1 MIAMKMMNVPPL
13 ANVFD
18 AYKAKIPGRFKPD
31 EKFYTLVGINR
42 KRFGQL
48 LRGDAR
54 MYTDEAKKLAEVL
67 DVPVTDLL

>member
-1 MIAMKMMNVPPL
+1 MQTVNIPPL
-13 ANVFD
+13 ASAFD

-48 LRGDAR
+48 LRGDAD
-54 MYTDEAKKLAEVL
+54 MLTKEAKKLAEVL
-67 DVPVTDLL
+67 GVPVTDLL